1 MVEYLCIYCK
11 RKVSYEIIKKRVK
24 CPYCGG
30 KILVKVRPNIVKH
43 IKAR

>member
-1 MVEYLCIYCK
+1 MIYYLCINCG
-11 RKVSYEIIKKRVK
+11 RKVPHDQIKKRVK

-30 KILVKVRPNIVKH
+30 KILIKTRSNFVKH